1 MRPHRRGYPVASDTG
16 FTKAV
21 SVLKKGGT
29 NTEIHRNVGTAQFG
43 GGIDVHTR
51 LKLLFPIGLR
61 GEVRDYYT
69 LKSPR
74 FGVPIQRTEQ
84 PNVIVSGRIGRS
96 LLDGFGERAASER
109 GRSDAR

>member
-43 GGIDVHTR
+43 GGTDVHTR

-69 LKSPR
+69 LKTPPSAFR
-74 FGVPIQRTEQ
+74 FSAEDSTMSSSRQDWSFTFRRLRRE
-84 PNVIVSGRIGRS
+84 GR
-96 LLDGFGERAASER
+96 
-109 GRSDAR
+109 

>member
-43 GGIDVHTR
+43 GGTDVHTR

-61 GEVRDYYT
+61 GEVRGYYT

-74 FGVPIQRTEQ
+74 FGIPIQRREQ
-84 PNVIVSGRIGRS
+84 HNVVVSAG
-96 LLDGFGERAASER
+96 LVVHF
-109 GRSDAR
+109 